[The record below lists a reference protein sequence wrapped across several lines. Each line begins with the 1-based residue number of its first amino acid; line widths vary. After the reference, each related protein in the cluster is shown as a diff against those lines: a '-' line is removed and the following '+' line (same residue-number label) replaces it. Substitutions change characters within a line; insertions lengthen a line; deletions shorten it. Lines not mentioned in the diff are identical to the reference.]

1 MKRSVCKNLIMVL
14 VLISCMLLVGCASK
28 NEKKIIGYWM
38 DDYANT
44 VSFVD
49 ESNGSINN
57 DPITYTIY
65 DGDHLQIRGE
75 DVYVAEHKFYFDGDD
90 LYITP
95 TDDINGDCVRFTKDE
110 KEQKEILARVSKE
123 RADAEAEL
131 QRQEDI
137 ARQEAELQEKVD
149 KLQQK
154 IDDCQ
159 ASIDDIDMRIE
170 KNKSDIIKWEED
182 IEEQKIEC
190 EEAIAFGDDPDYQ
203 KSQRDDFIVADKEA
217 IESCKRR
224 IKELE
229 TEKVKYQEQMDE
241 LKKQLN
247 KVMTGKY

>member
-1 MKRSVCKNLIMVL
+1 MKRSVCKNMIAVLWLIN
-14 VLISCMLLVGCASK
+14 CMLLVGCASK

-49 ESNGSINN
+49 DSNGTINN
-57 DPITYTIY
+57 DPVTYTIY

-75 DVYVAEHKFYFDGDD
+75 DGYVAEHKFYFDGDD
-90 LYITP
+90 LYISP

-110 KEQKEILARVSKE
+110 KEQKEILTRVSKE

-137 ARQEAELQEKVD
+137 ARQEAELQEKID
-149 KLQQK
+149 ELQGK

-159 ASIDDIDMRIE
+159 DTIDDIDMRIE
-170 KNKSDIIKWEED
+170 NNKSDIIKWEED
-182 IEEQKIEC
+182 INERKIEC

-203 KSQRDDFIVADKEA
+203 TSQRDDFIAADKEA
-217 IESCKRR
+217 IESCNGR
-224 IKELE
+224 IEELE
-229 TEKVKYQEQMDE
+229 AEKTKYQEEMDE
-241 LKKQLN
+241 LKKQLDEL
-247 KVMTGKY
+247 